1 MKFTPLDTNKYI
13 VEFDSEVELQ
23 KFKDYIFPP
32 KTLKAG
38 EVMKMLKITRQTL
51 CHYVKAGLIKVS
63 SRYDGGQYQ
72 YDYDSVMKILNK

>member
-1 MKFTPLDTNKYI
+1 MLLEKITTTKFLIT
-13 VEFDSEVELQ
+13 FDSESEAEKVLNRLN
-23 KFKDYIFPP
+23 PP

-38 EVMKMLKITRQTL
+38 EVMKILKITRQTL